1 MSRSVLPLE
10 LEGDFTAP
18 FTFETGETLELK
30 QHYSTI
36 GAPRRDAASGKVAN
50 AVLVLHGT
58 TGAGSAFLAG
68 SREIFALPLF
78 GPGGP
83 LDARTHYIVLP
94 DGIGHGASSRPSGG
108 LRMQFP
114 RYTYNDMVQ
123 AQYLLLTEH
132 LGVDHLLLVTGTS
145 MGGMQTWLW
154 GCTFP
159 TFMDALFP
167 LASLPVEIAG
177 VNRMVRKSIV
187 DAIVEDPEF
196 EDGNYPEQRA
206 TPLAGQKA
214 AVRMMA
220 VRMTSVPLQCVSC
233 CTRLCPCTAS
243 VFIDSLDGAYYCPCR
258 HTLTEHAP
266 TLQGK
271 LRHQPEIVRNRCWTT
286 SPRGCWQIWTRAI
299 WCMRSRHPAITT
311 RRRCSSKLWRP

>member
-1 MSRSVLPLE
+1 MPRSELPLK
-10 LEGDFTAP
+10 LEGDFIAP

-83 LDARTHYIVLP
+83 LDAQTHYIVFP
-94 DGIGHGASSRPSGG
+94 DGIGHGASSRPSDG

-114 RYTYNDMVQ
+114 HYTYNDMVH

-206 TPLAGQKA
+206 TSLAGMKA

-220 VRMTSVPLQCVSC
+220 VRMTSVPLQCV
-233 CTRLCPCTAS
+233 
-243 VFIDSLDGAYYCPCR
+243 
-258 HTLTEHAP
+258 
-266 TLQGK
+266 
-271 LRHQPEIVRNRCWTT
+271 
-286 SPRGCWQIWTRAI
+286 
-299 WCMRSRHPAITT
+299 
-311 RRRCSSKLWRP
+311 